1 MAITLQELQI
11 TSQIELNW
19 AAIAMTLQ
27 ELQITSQI
35 ELNWA
40 AIAINSREGANLLS
54 H

>member
-1 MAITLQELQI
+1 M
-11 TSQIELNW
+11 
-19 AAIAMTLQ
+19 AMTLQ